1 MRSISRS
8 IAAATGLLVLAA
20 GLVSLPANPSF
31 AASDPAAD
39 GTTPPVESIEDF
51 EHHSFESAPGVP
63 MDGPPEGLALDT
75 EAGALATAPIK
86 VKLVTA
92 KLADTGTSIVDVEAG
107 KRAVA
112 ATSNY
117 WKAMS
122 GGRVSMT
129 VDPALTKVGHV
140 SKAKS
145 TQPYWDVI
153 NMITSELK
161 WSYSTNTALVIFV
174 PTERLGGWAL
184 GVAYS
189 SSGNSGRVLMPKIS
203 GFTNPVMAHEFGHVL
218 GAMHADSLQCGTG
231 ISDVGTTSTGQFQ
244 DATCSI
250 REYGDSTDLMG
261 MSSYSMPVISSPSWE
276 ARGLGQG
283 TEVRNVGVA
292 TGIKTYTLLPWGGTA
307 PNRALKFTDPVSR
320 EVYYL
325 ELRQPV
331 GSYDGYLGASSEAG
345 NRGVKIVQRG
355 GATAASSLILMPST
369 RPFAGT
375 YATNHAWQA
384 GQTFVTHAGTRVTIK
399 SVSATSATVTINAD
413 PGTRTKIQF
422 SAGDFNG
429 DGRADMISRE
439 PDGSLLLH
447 AGQPGNK
454 IAAPV
459 RIGSGWNNFNS
470 VIGSR
475 DFSGDGRPDL
485 IARTSDGALL
495 LYPGNGTGGFQ
506 QQKQIGSGW
515 YVFMKLVTPG
525 DFTGDGNADI
535 MGVRTD
541 GSLWLYPGDGAGGF
555 LSPKQAGAGWQ
566 GFVSLAPAG
575 AFDGNGPGLL
585 ARTSGGTVY
594 LYPGDGNGGFA
605 AKRTLASGWSTV
617 ADLMGGQDFTADGDP
632 DVLVASK
639 TGTLTSYPGNG
650 AGGFAGRLAIG
661 FGWDRFSQVW
671 EAGDFDGDGV
681 PDVLARSAEGALF
694 LYLGNGS
701 GGVRSQRQIGNGW
714 QGFDQV
720 LSAGNF
726 NGAGGPDLVA
736 RAQNGSLWLYPTDGR
751 GNFQTPKA
759 IGNGWGNFTQM
770 LAPGDFSGDGRNDII
785 GITADG
791 KLWLYPGNGT
801 GGFQTRKQIGSG
813 WGSFDKVIAANDF
826 NGDGKADIIGRTK
839 EGVLRLYPGNGAS
852 SFLASRQI
860 GAGWN
865 AFESLASV
873 GRFGGTANPNV
884 IAVSADGKLWLYT
897 GTGTGA
903 FQHVV
908 LNPR

>member
-1 MRSISRS
+1 MRSFSRS
-8 IAAATGLLVLAA
+8 ITTATGLLVLAV
-20 GLVSLPANPSF
+20 GLVSLPAHPSF

-39 GTTPPVESIEDF
+39 GAAPTVESIEDF
-51 EHHSFESAPGVP
+51 EHHSYESAPGVP
-63 MDGPPEGLALDT
+63 MDGPPEGLALET
-75 EAGALATAPIK
+75 EALASAPIE

-92 KLADTGTSIVDVEAG
+92 KLADTGTSIVDIEAG

-129 VDPALTKVGHV
+129 VNPELTKVGHV

-145 TQPYWDVI
+145 TEPYWDVI
-153 NMITSELK
+153 NTITAELK
-161 WSYSTNTALVIFV
+161 WSYSTNKALVIFI

-184 GVAYS
+184 GVTYS

-218 GAMHADSLQCGTG
+218 GAMHADSLQCGSG
-231 ISDVGTTSTGQFQ
+231 VSDVGTTSTGQFQ

-261 MSSYSMPVISSPSWE
+261 MSNFTMPVISSPTWE

-283 TEVRNVGVA
+283 TEVQNIGVA

-331 GSYDGYLGASSEAG
+331 GYDNYLSSDYAG

-355 GATAASSLILMPST
+355 GATPASSLILMPST
-369 RPFAGT
+369 RPFTGT

-384 GQTFVTHAGTRVTIK
+384 GQTFVTHAGTRVTVN

-439 PDGSLLLH
+439 SEGSLLLH

-459 RIGSGWNNFNS
+459 RIGSSWNAFNS
-470 VIGSR
+470 VFGNG
-475 DFSGDGRPDL
+475 DFNGDGLTDL
-485 IARTSDGALL
+485 IARTSDGGLW
-495 LYPGNGTGGFQ
+495 LYPGNGTGGFLTRAE
-506 QQKQIGSGW
+506 IGSGW
-515 YVFMKLVTPG
+515 YIFKRIVPAG
-525 DFTGDGNADI
+525 DFDGDGHTDLF
-535 MGVRTD
+535 GVRSD
-541 GSLWLYPGDGAGGF
+541 GALWLYPGNGTGGF
-555 LSPKQAGAGWQ
+555 LSAKQVGSEWQ
-566 GFVSLAPAG
+566 GFASLAPAG
-575 AFDGNGPGLL
+575 ELGGSTSGLL

-594 LYPGDGNGGFA
+594 LYPGNGTGGFGA
-605 AKRTLASGWSTV
+605 ARTLATGWSNV
-617 ADLMGGQDFTADGDP
+617 SDLIGGQDFTSDGTT
-632 DVLVASK
+632 DVLAAS
-639 TGTLTSYPGNG
+639 TSGSLTSYPGSG
-650 AGGFAGRLAIG
+650 TGFASKLAIG
-661 FGWDRFSQVW
+661 NGWGSFSQVW
-671 EAGDFDGDGV
+671 EAGDFDGDGK
-681 PDVLARSAEGALF
+681 PDILAISAQGALI
-694 LYLGNGS
+694 LYPGNGS
-701 GGVRSQRQIGNGW
+701 GGFRAARQVGSAGW
-714 QGFDQV
+714 QTFDQV

-726 NGAGGPDLVA
+726 NGAGGPDIVA
-736 RAQNGSLWLYPTDGR
+736 RTADGSLWLYPTDGK
-751 GNFQTPKA
+751 GNFQTRKA
-759 IGNGWGNFTQM
+759 IGNGWGIFTQM

-785 GITADG
+785 GMTADG

-801 GGFQTRKQIGSG
+801 GGFQNRKQIGSG
-813 WGSFDKVIAANDF
+813 WGIFDKVIAANDF
-826 NGDGKADIIGRTK
+826 NGDGKADIMART
-839 EGVLRLYPGNGAS
+839 EAGELWLYPGNGTSGFLSRRQLATGWTDQE
-852 SFLASRQI
+852 SF
-860 GAGWN
+860 
-865 AFESLASV
+865 ASV

-884 IAVSADGKLWLYT
+884 IAVTADGKLWLYT

-903 FQHVV
+903 FQNVA

>member
-1 MRSISRS
+1 MRSFSRS
-8 IAAATGLLVLAA
+8 IATATGLLVLAA

-39 GTTPPVESIEDF
+39 GAAPTVESIEDF
-51 EHHSFESAPGVP
+51 EHHSYESAPGVP
-63 MDGPPEGLALDT
+63 MDGPPEGLALET
-75 EAGALATAPIK
+75 EALATAPIE

-129 VDPALTKVGHV
+129 VNPALTKIGHV

-153 NMITSELK
+153 NMITAELK
-161 WSYSTNTALVIFV
+161 WSYSTNKALVIFV

-218 GAMHADSLQCGTG
+218 GAMHADSLQCGSG
-231 ISDVGTTSTGQFQ
+231 VSDVGTTSTGQFQ
-244 DATCSI
+244 DTTCSI

-261 MSSYSMPVISSPSWE
+261 MSNFTMPVISSPTWE

-283 TEVRNVGVA
+283 TEVRNIGVA
-292 TGIKTYTLLPWGGTA
+292 TGVKTYTLLPWGGTA

-331 GSYDGYLGASSEAG
+331 GYDNYLSSGYAG

-375 YATNHAWQA
+375 YASNHAWQA
-384 GQTFVTHAGTRVTIK
+384 GQTFVTHAGTRVTVN

-422 SAGDFNG
+422 SAGDFTG

-439 PDGSLLLH
+439 SDGSLLLH

-459 RIGSGWNNFNS
+459 RIGSGWNAFNS
-470 VIGSR
+470 VFGNG
-475 DFSGDGRPDL
+475 DFNGDGQTDL
-485 IARTSDGALL
+485 IARTSDGGLW
-495 LYPGNGTGGFQ
+495 LYPGNGTGGFLTRAE
-506 QQKQIGSGW
+506 IGSGW
-515 YVFMKLVTPG
+515 YIFKRIVPAG
-525 DFTGDGNADI
+525 DFDGDGHADLF
-535 MGVRTD
+535 GVRSD
-541 GSLWLYPGDGAGGF
+541 GALWLYPGNGAGGF
-555 LSPKQAGAGWQ
+555 LSAKLVGSGWQ
-566 GFVSLAPAG
+566 GFASLAPAG
-575 AFDGNGPGLL
+575 ELGGSMSGLL

-594 LYPGDGNGGFA
+594 LYPGTGTGGFGA
-605 AKRTLASGWSTV
+605 ARTLATGWGNVS
-617 ADLMGGQDFTADGDP
+617 DLIGGQDFTADGTT
-632 DVLVASK
+632 DVLAAS
-639 TGTLTSYPGNG
+639 TSGLLTSYPGS
-650 AGGFAGRLAIG
+650 ATGFASKLAIG
-661 FGWDRFSQVW
+661 NGWGSFSQVW
-671 EAGDFDGDGV
+671 EAGDFDGDGK
-681 PDVLARSAEGALF
+681 PDILAISAQGALI
-694 LYLGNGS
+694 LYPGNGS
-701 GGVRSQRQIGNGW
+701 GGFRTPRQIGSGW
-714 QGFDQV
+714 QTFDQV

-726 NGAGGPDLVA
+726 NGAGGPDIVA
-736 RAQNGSLWLYPTDGR
+736 RTADGSLWLYPTDGR
-751 GNFQTPKA
+751 GKFQSRKA
-759 IGNGWGNFTQM
+759 IGNGWGIFTQM

-785 GITADG
+785 GMAADG

-801 GGFQTRKQIGSG
+801 GGFQNRKQIGSG
-813 WGSFDKVIAANDF
+813 WGIFDKVIAANDF
-826 NGDGKADIIGRTK
+826 NGDGKADIMART
-839 EGVLRLYPGNGAS
+839 EAGELWLYPGNGTSGFLSRRQLATGWTDPK
-852 SFLASRQI
+852 SF
-860 GAGWN
+860 
-865 AFESLASV
+865 ASV

-884 IAVSADGKLWLYT
+884 IAVTADGKLWLYT

-903 FQHVV
+903 FQNVV

>member
-1 MRSISRS
+1 
-8 IAAATGLLVLAA
+8 
-20 GLVSLPANPSF
+20 
-31 AASDPAAD
+31 
-39 GTTPPVESIEDF
+39 
-51 EHHSFESAPGVP
+51 
-63 MDGPPEGLALDT
+63 
-75 EAGALATAPIK
+75 
-86 VKLVTA
+86 
-92 KLADTGTSIVDVEAG
+92 
-107 KRAVA
+107 
-112 ATSNY
+112 
-117 WKAMS
+117 
-122 GGRVSMT
+122 MT
-129 VDPALTKVGHV
+129 VNPALTKIGHV

-153 NMITSELK
+153 NMITAELK
-161 WSYSTNTALVIFV
+161 WSYSTNKALVIFV

-218 GAMHADSLQCGTG
+218 GAMHADSLQCASGV
-231 ISDVGTTSTGQFQ
+231 SDVGTTSTGQFQ

-261 MSSYSMPVISSPSWE
+261 MSNFTMPVISSPTWE

-283 TEVRNVGVA
+283 TEVRNIGVA

-331 GSYDGYLGASSEAG
+331 GYDNYLSSDYAG

-369 RPFAGT
+369 RPFTGT

-384 GQTFVTHAGTRVTIK
+384 GQTFVTHAGTRVTVN

-459 RIGSGWNNFNS
+459 RIGSSWNAFNS
-470 VIGSR
+470 VFGNG
-475 DFSGDGRPDL
+475 DFNGDGQTDL
-485 IARTSDGALL
+485 IARTSDGGLW
-495 LYPGNGTGGFQ
+495 LYPGNGTGGFLTRAE
-506 QQKQIGSGW
+506 IGSGW
-515 YVFMKLVTPG
+515 YIFKRIVPAG
-525 DFTGDGNADI
+525 DFDGDGHADLF
-535 MGVRTD
+535 GVRSD
-541 GSLWLYPGDGAGGF
+541 GALWLYPGNGEGGF
-555 LSPKQAGAGWQ
+555 LSAKLVGSGWQ
-566 GFVSLAPAG
+566 GFASLAPAG
-575 AFDGNGPGLL
+575 ELGGSTSGLL

-594 LYPGDGNGGFA
+594 LYPGDGTGGFGA
-605 AKRTLASGWSTV
+605 ARALATGWSNV
-617 ADLMGGQDFTADGDP
+617 SDLIGGQDFTADGTT
-632 DVLVASK
+632 DVLAAS
-639 TGTLTSYPGNG
+639 TSGLLTSYPGSG
-650 AGGFAGRLAIG
+650 TGFASKLAIG
-661 FGWDRFSQVW
+661 NGWGAFSRVW
-671 EAGDFDGDGV
+671 EAGDFDGDGK
-681 PDVLARSAEGALF
+681 PDILAISAQGALI
-694 LYLGNGS
+694 LYPGNGS
-701 GGVRSQRQIGNGW
+701 GGFRPPRQVGSAGW
-714 QGFDQV
+714 QTFDQV

-726 NGAGGPDLVA
+726 NGAGGPDIVVRTA
-736 RAQNGSLWLYPTDGR
+736 DGSLWLYPTDGR
-751 GNFQTPKA
+751 GNFQARKA
-759 IGNGWGNFTQM
+759 IGNGWGIFTHM

-785 GITADG
+785 GMTADG

-801 GGFQTRKQIGSG
+801 GGFQNRKQIGSG
-813 WGSFDKVIAANDF
+813 WGIFDKVIAANDF
-826 NGDGKADIIGRTK
+826 NGDGKADIMART
-839 EGVLRLYPGNGAS
+839 EAGELWLYPGNGTSGFLSRRQLATGWTDQE
-852 SFLASRQI
+852 SF
-860 GAGWN
+860 
-865 AFESLASV
+865 ASV

-884 IAVSADGKLWLYT
+884 IAVTADGKLWLYT

-903 FQHVV
+903 FQNVA

>member
-1 MRSISRS
+1 MRSFSRS
-8 IAAATGLLVLAA
+8 IATATGLLVLAA

-39 GTTPPVESIEDF
+39 GAAPTVESIEDF
-51 EHHSFESAPGVP
+51 EHHSYESAPGVP
-63 MDGPPEGLALDT
+63 MDGPPEGLALET
-75 EAGALATAPIK
+75 EALATAPIE

-129 VDPALTKVGHV
+129 VNPALTKIGHV

-153 NMITSELK
+153 NMITAELK
-161 WSYSTNTALVIFV
+161 WSYSTNKALVIFV

-218 GAMHADSLQCGTG
+218 GAMHADSLQCGSG
-231 ISDVGTTSTGQFQ
+231 VSDVGTTSTGQFQ
-244 DATCSI
+244 DTTCSI

-261 MSSYSMPVISSPSWE
+261 MSNFTMPVISSPTWE

-283 TEVRNVGVA
+283 TEVRNIGVA
-292 TGIKTYTLLPWGGTA
+292 TGVKTYTLLPWGGTA

-331 GSYDGYLGASSEAG
+331 GYDNYLSSGYAG

-375 YATNHAWQA
+375 YASNHAWQA
-384 GQTFVTHAGTRVTIK
+384 GQTFVTHAGTRVTVN

-422 SAGDFNG
+422 SAGDFTG

-439 PDGSLLLH
+439 SDGSLLLH

-459 RIGSGWNNFNS
+459 RIGSGWNAFNS
-470 VIGSR
+470 VFGNG
-475 DFSGDGRPDL
+475 DFNGDGQTDL
-485 IARTSDGALL
+485 IARTSDGGLW
-495 LYPGNGTGGFQ
+495 LYPGNGTGGFLTRAE
-506 QQKQIGSGW
+506 IGSGW
-515 YVFMKLVTPG
+515 YIFKRIVPAG
-525 DFTGDGNADI
+525 DFDGDGHADLF
-535 MGVRTD
+535 GVRSD
-541 GSLWLYPGDGAGGF
+541 GALWLYPGNGAGGF
-555 LSPKQAGAGWQ
+555 LSAKLVGSGWQ
-566 GFVSLAPAG
+566 GFASLAPAG
-575 AFDGNGPGLL
+575 ELGGSMSGLL

-594 LYPGDGNGGFA
+594 LYPGTGTGGFGA
-605 AKRTLASGWSTV
+605 ARTLATGWGNVS
-617 ADLMGGQDFTADGDP
+617 DLIGGQDFTADGTT
-632 DVLVASK
+632 DVLAAS
-639 TGTLTSYPGNG
+639 TSGLLTSYPGS
-650 AGGFAGRLAIG
+650 ATGFASKLAIG
-661 FGWDRFSQVW
+661 NGWGSFSQVW
-671 EAGDFDGDGV
+671 EAGDFDGDGK
-681 PDVLARSAEGALF
+681 PDILAISAQGALI
-694 LYLGNGS
+694 LYPGNGS
-701 GGVRSQRQIGNGW
+701 GGFRTPRQIGSGW
-714 QGFDQV
+714 QTFDQV

-726 NGAGGPDLVA
+726 NGAGGPDIVA
-736 RAQNGSLWLYPTDGR
+736 RTADGSLWLYPTDGR
-751 GNFQTPKA
+751 GKFQSRKA
-759 IGNGWGNFTQM
+759 IGNGWGIFTQM

-785 GITADG
+785 GMAADG

-801 GGFQTRKQIGSG
+801 GGFQNRKQIGSG
-813 WGSFDKVIAANDF
+813 WGIFDKVIAANDF
-826 NGDGKADIIGRTK
+826 NGDGKADIMART
-839 EGVLRLYPGNGAS
+839 EAGELWLYPGNGTS
-852 SFLASRQI
+852 GFLSRRQLA
-860 GAGWN
+860 AGWTDPKS
-865 AFESLASV
+865 FASV

-884 IAVSADGKLWLYT
+884 VAVTADGKLWLYT

-903 FQHVV
+903 FQNVV

>member
-1 MRSISRS
+1 MRSFSRS
-8 IAAATGLLVLAA
+8 IATATGLLVLAA

-39 GTTPPVESIEDF
+39 GAAPTVESIEDF
-51 EHHSFESAPGVP
+51 EHHSYESAPGVP
-63 MDGPPEGLALDT
+63 MDGPPEGLALET
-75 EAGALATAPIK
+75 EALATAPIE

-129 VDPALTKVGHV
+129 VNPALTKIGHV

-153 NMITSELK
+153 NMITAELK
-161 WSYSTNTALVIFV
+161 WSYSTNKALVIFV

-218 GAMHADSLQCGTG
+218 GAMHADSLQCGSG
-231 ISDVGTTSTGQFQ
+231 VSDVGTTSTGQFQ

-261 MSSYSMPVISSPSWE
+261 MSNFTMPVISSPTWE

-283 TEVRNVGVA
+283 TEVRNIGVA
-292 TGIKTYTLLPWGGTA
+292 TGVKTYTLLPWGGTA

-331 GSYDGYLGASSEAG
+331 GYDNYLSSGYAG

-375 YATNHAWQA
+375 YASNHAWQA
-384 GQTFVTHAGTRVTIK
+384 GQTFVTHAGTRVTVN

-422 SAGDFNG
+422 SAGDFTG

-439 PDGSLLLH
+439 SDGSLLLH

-459 RIGSGWNNFNS
+459 RIGSGWNAFNS
-470 VIGSR
+470 VFGNG
-475 DFSGDGRPDL
+475 DFNGDGQTDL
-485 IARTSDGALL
+485 IARTSDGGLW
-495 LYPGNGTGGFQ
+495 LYPGNGTGGFLTRAE
-506 QQKQIGSGW
+506 IGSGW
-515 YVFMKLVTPG
+515 YIFKRIVPAG
-525 DFTGDGNADI
+525 DFDGDGHADLF
-535 MGVRTD
+535 GVRSD
-541 GSLWLYPGDGAGGF
+541 GALWLYPGNGAGGF
-555 LSPKQAGAGWQ
+555 LSAKLVGSGWQ
-566 GFVSLAPAG
+566 GFASLAPAG
-575 AFDGNGPGLL
+575 ELGGSMSGLL

-594 LYPGDGNGGFA
+594 LYPGTGTGGFGA
-605 AKRTLASGWSTV
+605 ARTLATGWGNVS
-617 ADLMGGQDFTADGDP
+617 DLIGGQDFTADGTT
-632 DVLVASK
+632 DVLAAS
-639 TGTLTSYPGNG
+639 TSGLLTSYPGS
-650 AGGFAGRLAIG
+650 ATGFASKLAIG
-661 FGWDRFSQVW
+661 NGWGSFSQVW
-671 EAGDFDGDGV
+671 EAGDFDGDGK
-681 PDVLARSAEGALF
+681 PDILAISAQGALI
-694 LYLGNGS
+694 LYPGNGS
-701 GGVRSQRQIGNGW
+701 GGFRTPRQIGSGW
-714 QGFDQV
+714 QTFDQV

-726 NGAGGPDLVA
+726 NGAGGPDIVA
-736 RAQNGSLWLYPTDGR
+736 RTADGSLWLYPTDGR
-751 GNFQTPKA
+751 GKFQSRKA
-759 IGNGWGNFTQM
+759 IGNGWGIFTQM

-785 GITADG
+785 GMAADG

-801 GGFQTRKQIGSG
+801 GGFQNRKQIGSG
-813 WGSFDKVIAANDF
+813 WGIFDKVIAANDF
-826 NGDGKADIIGRTK
+826 NGDGKADIMART
-839 EGVLRLYPGNGAS
+839 EAGELWLYPGNGTSGFLSRRQLATGWTDPK
-852 SFLASRQI
+852 SF
-860 GAGWN
+860 
-865 AFESLASV
+865 ASV

-884 IAVSADGKLWLYT
+884 IAVTADGKLWLYT

-903 FQHVV
+903 FQNVV